1 MKHLKRF
8 NESIEEKFDVEKEEI
23 KEWLGYFLDEYPELK
38 MKIHEWHSSNP
49 KAAFN
54 IIITYRDESD
64 DILYDNTPLILE
76 RDFPIKPYLSFLDE
90 RLKERGLKVSYYDY
104 GIVFS
109 MLKIGVE
116 KL

>member
-8 NESIEEKFDVEKEEI
+8 NESIEEQFDVEKEEL

-38 MKIHEWHSSNP
+38 LEIHEWRSFDP

-54 IIITYRDESD
+54 IIITFKGESE
-64 DILYDNTPLILE
+64 DILTDETPLILE
-76 RDFPIKPYLSFLDE
+76 KDFPIKPHLQFLND
-90 RLKERGLKVSYYDY
+90 RLKERGLKVSFYDY
-104 GIVFS
+104 GMMWS

-116 KL
+116 KI